1 MTIGKLKCVWRNV
14 VYAKLR
20 TTQPL
25 SATGGKQCVLVVRN
39 ERERKKNPFSFPS
52 VNKKNKK
59 KDLASEVNK
68 KNKKKEAIFLTMRQ

>member
-1 MTIGKLKCVWRNV
+1 
-14 VYAKLR
+14 
-20 TTQPL
+20 
-25 SATGGKQCVLVVRN
+25 VVRN